1 MKQWRDMRDAA
12 IVSFSLLM
20 GGYEIVLGGARPAV
34 LTFLSGLLLSPIVM
48 RVDAA
53 RRDDAHREDARNG
66 GDSKP

>member
-1 MKQWRDMRDAA
+1 MKSWRDTRDSL
-12 IVSFSLLM
+12 IVGFSLLM

-53 RRDDAHREDARNG
+53 RRDDTRKENGQDA
-66 GDSKP
+66 GDKKP

>member
-1 MKQWRDMRDAA
+1 VNSWRDLRDVV
-12 IVSFSLLM
+12 IVSISLLLAI
-20 GGYEIVLGGARPAV
+20 YEVVLGGARPAV

-53 RRDDAHREDARNG
+53 RREDARKDN

>member
-1 MKQWRDMRDAA
+1 VNSWRDLRDVV
-12 IVSFSLLM
+12 IVSISLLLAI
-20 GGYEIVLGGARPAV
+20 YEVVLGGARPAV

-53 RRDDAHREDARNG
+53 RREDARKNG

>member
-1 MKQWRDMRDAA
+1 VNSWRDLRDVV
-12 IVSFSLLM
+12 IVSISLLLAI
-20 GGYEIVLGGARPAV
+20 YEVVLGGARPAV

-53 RRDDAHREDARNG
+53 RREDSRKDN

>member
-1 MKQWRDMRDAA
+1 VNSWRDLRDVV
-12 IVSFSLLM
+12 IVSISLLLAV
-20 GGYEIVLGGARPAV
+20 YEVVLGGARPAV

-53 RRDDAHREDARNG
+53 RREDGRKDN